1 MRSIMMGEWERKSD
15 TVWTYRLAGAARP
28 YGSVV
33 QYKDTARSYGDWDA
47 TVRAGR
53 LADDTTIAEGVS
65 FDEARAALERHA
77 RAAADRVDRADDRG
91 MRP

>member
-1 MRSIMMGEWERKSD
+1 MTGEWERKSD

-47 TVRAGR
+47 TV
-53 LADDTTIAEGVS
+53 T
-65 FDEARAALERHA
+65 ARAALERHA
-77 RAAADRVDRADDRG
+77 QQHADRIFG
-91 MRP
+91 